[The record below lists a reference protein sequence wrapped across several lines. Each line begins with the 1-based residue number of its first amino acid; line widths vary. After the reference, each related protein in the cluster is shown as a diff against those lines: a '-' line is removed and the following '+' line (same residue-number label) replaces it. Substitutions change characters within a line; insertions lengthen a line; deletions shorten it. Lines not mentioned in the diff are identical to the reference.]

1 MYIMVGTIGAS
12 LGSAY
17 SFLMRIELGI
27 PGYVLLENNF
37 HDYNVWITAHGV
49 IMVFFMVMPI
59 MIGALGNMI
68 VPIQLGSPDMVFPR
82 LNNLSFWLIPFS
94 LIFCIIS
101 VLLKQGCGAGW
112 TLYTPLSAWIG
123 HSDSSVD
130 LVIFSIHFAGL
141 SSLVGGVNFIATIV
155 TVRWTIEP
163 YYYWSKLPLYTWSIF
178 ITAWLLVIT
187 VPVLA
192 AGVTMLY
199 LDRHFNTS
207 FYDPF
212 GGGDPLFYQHLFWFF
227 GHPEVYILILP
238 GFGVISEVISKYC
251 KRVMFG
257 REGMISAM
265 FSIALLGIIVWGHH
279 M

>member
-1 MYIMVGTIGAS
+1 MGTIGAS

-49 IMVFFMVMPI
+49 IMIFFMVMPI

-82 LNNLSFWLIPFS
+82 LNNLSFWLVPFS
-94 LIFCIIS
+94 LILCIIS
-101 VLLKQGCGAGW
+101 TLLKQGCGTGW

-130 LVIFSIHFAGL
+130 LIIFSIHFAGL

-155 TVRWTIEP
+155 TIRWTIERQIRLVTKLYSYLSL
-163 YYYWSKLPLYTWSIF
+163 YY
-178 ITAWLLVIT
+178 LVFSFT
-187 VPVLA
+187 
-192 AGVTMLY
+192 
-199 LDRHFNTS
+199 TS
-207 FYDPF
+207 FMDN
-212 GGGDPLFYQHLFWFF
+212 
-227 GHPEVYILILP
+227 
-238 GFGVISEVISKYC
+238 
-251 KRVMFG
+251 
-257 REGMISAM
+257 SAINIEYSLNKKLWS
-265 FSIALLGIIVWGHH
+265 SIIPNDKVVPR
-279 M
+279 

>member
-1 MYIMVGTIGAS
+1 
-12 LGSAY
+12 
-17 SFLMRIELGI
+17 
-27 PGYVLLENNF
+27 
-37 HDYNVWITAHGV
+37 
-49 IMVFFMVMPI
+49 

-82 LNNLSFWLIPFS
+82 LNNLSFWLLPFS
-94 LIFCIIS
+94 LIFCILS
-101 VLLKQGCGAGW
+101 VLLKRGCGAGW
-112 TLYTPLSAWIG
+112 TLYTPLSAWMG

-141 SSLVGGVNFIATIV
+141 SSLVGGVNFIATIL

-178 ITAWLLVIT
+178 ITAWLLVVT

-212 GGGDPLFYQHLFWFF
+212 GGGDPLL
-227 GHPEVYILILP
+227 
-238 GFGVISEVISKYC
+238 
-251 KRVMFG
+251 
-257 REGMISAM
+257 
-265 FSIALLGIIVWGHH
+265 
-279 M
+279 

>member
-12 LGSAY
+12 LGSSY

-27 PGYVLLENNF
+27 PGYVLLEKNL

-49 IMVFFMVMPI
+49 IMIFFMVMPI

-82 LNNLSFWLIPFS
+82 LNNLSFWLLPFS
-94 LIFCIIS
+94 LIFCILS
-101 VLLKQGCGAGW
+101 VLLKRGCGAGW
-112 TLYTPLSAWIG
+112 TLYTPLSAWMG

-141 SSLVGGVNFIATIV
+141 SSLVGGINFIATILR
-155 TVRWTIEP
+155 VRWTIEP

-178 ITAWLLVIT
+178 ITAWLLVVT

-212 GGGDPLFYQHLFWFF
+212 GGGDPLL
-227 GHPEVYILILP
+227 
-238 GFGVISEVISKYC
+238 
-251 KRVMFG
+251 
-257 REGMISAM
+257 
-265 FSIALLGIIVWGHH
+265 
-279 M
+279 

>member
-1 MYIMVGTIGAS
+1 
-12 LGSAY
+12 
-17 SFLMRIELGI
+17 MRIELGI

-49 IMVFFMVMPI
+49 IMIFFMVMPI

-82 LNNLSFWLIPFS
+82 LNNLSFWLVPFS
-94 LIFCIIS
+94 LILCIIS
-101 VLLKQGCGAGW
+101 TLLKQGCGTGW

-130 LVIFSIHFAGL
+130 LIIFSIHFAGL

-155 TVRWTIEP
+155 TIRWTIEP

-178 ITAWLLVIT
+178 ITAWLLVVTI
-187 VPVLA
+187 PVLA
-192 AGVTMLY
+192 AGITMLY

-212 GGGDPLFYQHLFWFF
+212 GGGDPLFYQHQL
-227 GHPEVYILILP
+227 
-238 GFGVISEVISKYC
+238 GFRWKVD
-251 KRVMFG
+251 
-257 REGMISAM
+257 
-265 FSIALLGIIVWGHH
+265 
-279 M
+279 